1 MSTPQAAPDV
11 PATPDRS
18 GFVAALSAYSL
29 WGFFVVYFKAVA
41 HVDAREVLA
50 HRIVWAVPFCAL
62 LLAITG
68 RMGNFKALLRS
79 RKAWRAMSLSAVLIS
94 INWLAFIWAIAN
106 DHVIEASLGY
116 FINPLLSILLGMVF
130 LGERLRRA
138 QWFAIALA
146 AIGVSYMTAREGAPI
161 VAFTV
166 AVTFA
171 FYGLVRK
178 AAHPGPLAGLMFE
191 TSLLFPFALAYMV
204 YLQLSS
210 DHAFAF
216 IDGGLGTSA
225 LLMAAGAITCTPL
238 LLFAVGAKKLPLS
251 TMAFLQFLTPTL
263 QFAMGLL
270 YGETFSVTR
279 MISFSLIW
287 AGIGVFIIDQ
297 IKQSGLRRGERALQ
311 IAPSR
316 TADERS

>member
-1 MSTPQAAPDV
+1 MSTSQAAPDV
-11 PATPDRS
+11 PASPNRS

-41 HVDAREVLA
+41 HVDAKEVLA

-62 LLAITG
+62 LLALTG
-68 RMGNFKALLRS
+68 RMGNFKALIHS

-94 INWLAFIWAIAN
+94 LNWIAFIWAIAN
-106 DHVIEASLGY
+106 DRVIEASLGY

-138 QWFAIALA
+138 QWLAIALA

-166 AVTFA
+166 AITFA

-178 AAHPGPLAGLMFE
+178 TAHPGPLAGLMFE
-191 TSLLFPFALAYMV
+191 TSLLFPFALAYMA
-204 YLQLSS
+204 YLQ
-210 DHAFAF
+210 FAPDQSLLF
-216 IDGGLGTSA
+216 VDGGLGTSA
-225 LLMAAGAITCTPL
+225 LLMAAGAITCIPL

-270 YGETFSVTR
+270 YGESFSLTR
-279 MISFSLIW
+279 AISFSLIW
-287 AGIGVFIIDQ
+287 AGVILFTRDAARNRQ
-297 IKQSGLRRGERALQ
+297 R
-311 IAPSR
+311 
-316 TADERS
+316 

>member
-1 MSTPQAAPDV
+1 MSTAPIAPDV
-11 PATPDRS
+11 PAAPDRS

-29 WGFFVVYFKAVA
+29 WGFFVVYFKSVA

-62 LLAITG
+62 LLTLTG
-68 RMGNFKALLRS
+68 RMGNFTALLHS

-146 AIGVSYMTAREGAPI
+146 AVGVSYMTAREGAPI

-166 AVTFA
+166 AITFA

-204 YLQLSS
+204 YLQLSP

-216 IDGGLGTSA
+216 VEAGLGTSA
-225 LLMAAGAITCTPL
+225 LLFAAGAITCTPL

-287 AGIGVFIIDQ
+287 AGIAVFLVEQ
-297 IKQSGLRRGERALQ
+297 FWRSGLGRGD
-311 IAPSR
+311 IAHGVTPVR
-316 TADERS
+316 VPDE

>member
-1 MSTPQAAPDV
+1 MSTLQADPVV
-11 PATPDRS
+11 PAAPDRS
-18 GFVAALSAYSL
+18 GFIAALSAYSL
-29 WGFFVVYFKAVA
+29 WGFFVVYFKSVA
-41 HVDAREVLA
+41 HVDAPEVLA

-79 RKAWRAMSLSAVLIS
+79 PKAWRAMSLSAVLIS

-106 DHVIEASLGY
+106 DRVIEASLGY

-138 QWFAIALA
+138 QWLAIALA
-146 AIGVSYMTAREGAPI
+146 AVGVSYMTAREGAPI

-166 AVTFA
+166 AITFA

-178 AAHPGPLAGLMFE
+178 KAHPGPLAGLMFE

-204 YLQLSS
+204 YLQFAP
-210 DHAFAF
+210 DHTLAFVE
-216 IDGGLGTSA
+216 GGLGTSA
-225 LLMAAGAITCTPL
+225 LLMAAGAITCIPL

-270 YGETFSVTR
+270 YGEPFSLTR
-279 MISFSLIW
+279 VVSFSLIW
-287 AGIGVFIIDQ
+287 AGVILFIRDAARNRQ
-297 IKQSGLRRGERALQ
+297 K
-311 IAPSR
+311 
-316 TADERS
+316 